1 MIIKPMVRGNIC
13 LNAHPAGCKKSVED
27 QIAYTKKGGKR
38 TSALKNALILGC
50 SNGYGL
56 ASRITA
62 SFGYGAATI
71 GVSFEK
77 AGSETKWGTP
87 GWYNNLAFDQAA
99 KEAGLT
105 AVTID
110 GDAFSDSIK
119 ETVIG
124 EAKNRGMKFDLVVY
138 SLASPVRVDPDTGV
152 MHKSVLKPFGKA
164 FCGKTLDPFTGKLSE
179 ITAEPA
185 TDEEA
190 AATVKV
196 MGGEDWQRWMDKL
209 YKAGVLADGCITVAY
224 SYIGPDATQALY
236 RKGTIG
242 KAKEHLEATAHTL
255 NKEMA
260 AFGGKA
266 FVSVNKGLV
275 TRASAVIPVIPL
287 YLASLFKVMK
297 QKGNHEGCIEQMNRL
312 FDERL
317 YRSDKQIPVD
327 SENRIRIDDWEL
339 SDDVQSAVRALME
352 QVTDENSEKLTDLEG
367 YRHDFLAAN
376 GFDIAGVDYQAD
388 IERFDRL

>member
-110 GDAFSDSIK
+110 GDAFSDGIK

-164 FCGKTLDPFTGKLSE
+164 FCGK
-179 ITAEPA
+179 
-185 TDEEA
+185 
-190 AATVKV
+190 
-196 MGGEDWQRWMDKL
+196 
-209 YKAGVLADGCITVAY
+209 
-224 SYIGPDATQALY
+224 
-236 RKGTIG
+236 
-242 KAKEHLEATAHTL
+242 
-255 NKEMA
+255 
-260 AFGGKA
+260 
-266 FVSVNKGLV
+266 
-275 TRASAVIPVIPL
+275 
-287 YLASLFKVMK
+287 
-297 QKGNHEGCIEQMNRL
+297 
-312 FDERL
+312 
-317 YRSDKQIPVD
+317 
-327 SENRIRIDDWEL
+327 RI
-339 SDDVQSAVRALME
+339 
-352 QVTDENSEKLTDLEG
+352 
-367 YRHDFLAAN
+367 
-376 GFDIAGVDYQAD
+376 
-388 IERFDRL
+388 